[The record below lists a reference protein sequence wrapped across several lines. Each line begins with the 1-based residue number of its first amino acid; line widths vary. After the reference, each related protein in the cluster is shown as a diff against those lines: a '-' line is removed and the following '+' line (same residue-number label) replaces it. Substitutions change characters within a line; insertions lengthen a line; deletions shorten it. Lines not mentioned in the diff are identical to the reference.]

1 MSNENIFSIAS
12 AVALISWLILII
24 FAYKP
29 WVAKILLGVPI
40 ALLCV
45 AYVVLVFQTLQPA
58 DFEKFN
64 TLAGVTSLMSVPGAA
79 LVGWIHYLAF
89 DLMTGLYIAT
99 NAAKLG
105 IRQLLIIPCLIA
117 TFMLGPVGLLLYLL
131 IRWAHT
137 QHWFSYGD

>member
-1 MSNENIFSIAS
+1 MSNETIFSIAS
-12 AVALISWLILII
+12 GIALISWLILII

-45 AYVVLVFQTLQPA
+45 TYLLLVFQTLQPA

-99 NAAKLG
+99 NASKLG
-105 IRQLLIIPCLIA
+105 IRQLLIIPCLLA

-137 QHWFSYGD
+137 QHWFSYNE

>member
-1 MSNENIFSIAS
+1 MSNETIFSIVS
-12 AVALISWLILII
+12 GIALISWLILIV
-24 FAYKP
+24 FTYKP
-29 WVAKILLGVPI
+29 WVAKILLAVPI

-45 AYVVLVFQTLQPA
+45 TYVVLVFQTLQPA

-64 TLAGVTSLMSVPGAA
+64 TLHGVTSLLSVPGAA

-99 NAAKLG
+99 NAAKHG
-105 IRQLLIIPCLIA
+105 IRQVLIFPCLLA
-117 TFMLGPVGLLLYLL
+117 TFMLGPVGLLLFLL

-137 QHWFSYGD
+137 QHWFSYNE